1 MSPKTAWW
9 IVGVLWLVVF
19 FNAIGVFNILWDVL
33 LVTVATT
40 FVVFLLSAVAAIRK
54 DERK

>member
-33 LVTVATT
+33 LVTVFTT